1 MTNIKVEDKIIKSIS
16 KNGWFSG
23 VLLAG
28 LQTALQYREDNYNI
42 EDGYLVKDGE
52 KIISLADITA
62 ITFTKDDEIL
72 IKSDTQEDIYL

>member
-1 MTNIKVEDKIIKSIS
+1 MTKE
-16 KNGWFSG
+16 
-23 VLLAG
+23 
-28 LQTALQYREDNYNI
+28 YREDNYNI